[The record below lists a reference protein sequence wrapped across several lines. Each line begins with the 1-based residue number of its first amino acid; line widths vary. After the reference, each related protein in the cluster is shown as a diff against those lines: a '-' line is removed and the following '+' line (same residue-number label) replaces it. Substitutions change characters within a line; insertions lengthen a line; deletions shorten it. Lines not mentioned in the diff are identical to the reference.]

1 MEITRCI
8 DKNRI
13 QGAMIFSY
21 KKYMRTIMA
30 EGNGNPDPLSYLIG
44 KTLPNIINSLYPEGL
59 DNAEMRKQFVE
70 AALDTFNKIGLT
82 GINATGLYTTLFPNN
97 RSDVESSNTEL
108 KLEFD
113 GNRIF
118 DNGNPDDKLN
128 NRIMEIY
135 GDQPYAYSAMLDLF
149 DSIMVPALFV
159 NKGNTV
165 LISDIP
171 SNIYQLKLQLANEI
185 IKFIA
190 EGNEDYSYNTKVGDK
205 TIAEIYMP
213 FRNGLVRLK
222 SSKDDN
228 FKIALLTGNTLKTQI
243 IEDLFNA
250 AFDNPGN
257 RISELAQSTNERDKE
272 IFKMYNKLFILNN
285 MDGLINRVYENIF
298 DESKNTSS
306 MEITYHEYDMKKLNN
321 LSKSWHDEDKE
332 ISAIHQAGNITRSII
347 NTFTYYDFKTKQ
359 PYGAKLGWSR
369 FNGAIGLLKG
379 LVNTDLANFRR
390 KFDNDNY
397 YGESLGDLIADLN
410 GGGARA
416 YKKLFD
422 FLMDTEFVSDKGGI
436 TVLETISNIMF
447 PSEIAGERQYGNDG
461 MKESFRNSIY
471 SIYREI
477 FDDNVDTGEMML
489 YKAYSDHVKNYD
501 VPNYFEMIS
510 HYMGSVNRIDFTY
523 IAEDY
528 KESGMKVRLLN
539 SRALEQTKKRISARI
554 YDMIDSL
561 DIQVIEKMKAMMQNA
576 GIDINKYQPSIE
588 VSTRMVDDNYDKG
601 ELIIKYHNF
610 FFPPVEK
617 PDNPLDYLFNG
628 EYKAHRITSNLDD
641 FNLVQSTGNKSKL
654 SSFVQGKRQGR
665 RYEDIANNDP
675 GAALELL
682 TMDEADDTMKSTLDE
697 LLQIVSQTD
706 IVNNV
711 DLRKQFKSNA
721 RLGDNI
727 PAILTITGFS
737 YVNRTMVT
745 GKITSKEELQSF
757 MDRYFTSG
765 IAKKGGIPN
774 ALPTITG
781 ISINPISSGLNSWED
796 ALTNSIGIYENSTL
810 RDTVKYGG
818 KQFSVS
824 QFQRLLTDT
833 GRQYRRI
840 RKEKDAAASSSLV
853 HSGFREISNE
863 LGSLKSIIS
872 NDDNYWKYFD
882 NKEVFGPTVVERLA
896 DIGEGKPRI
905 EFNVNECLFS
915 DFAIGFLDGYYMDKS
930 SNPYTNFT
938 FTVDS
943 DKSTIHKPGVN
954 TEFIAILKKLSEYA
968 PTDEAGIAA
977 LADFDKRMGISPQEM
992 ESIPYSLRGNY
1003 RVAKLLSKS
1012 LYNTYNKLV
1021 ENVRTDIVR
1030 LNNLIGRIDDN
1041 FLNNKSFSHKDKAV
1055 LSLLKEAL
1063 DTNPKNTIIQIKDNY
1078 KGFNNLVSSLN
1089 TRLSAMGYGD
1099 ITPYEAMMIL
1109 VKAYNATR
1117 AIGEKELKL
1126 IDQTHLVSDKEG
1138 NISFK
1143 RMFIDQL
1150 YRYNPDA
1157 YKKDENG
1164 EFILSESTKQ
1174 PIKLTAS
1181 EVAKQHEFDPKAFDT
1196 HGIDANGNPIPGLT
1210 IDEYCTSFRD
1220 FFMQKNM
1227 ELMFYAMQNN
1237 TQIFMN
1243 DSWKK
1248 PLTQGLGKFI
1258 ADPKNKIWMKG
1269 NSMVLF
1275 KVVDQRGNT
1284 YDITNAADIRRLGLT
1299 RNGLNDYEVFK
1310 TFMDKMQMVHVNP
1323 VLLNFNYMDF
1333 FLGENYKINT
1343 VGGMFNHPI
1352 KSNGTLTGLEEEAL
1366 GIIAQNK
1373 RNVSYTASVDQV
1385 LTNTLTGIGST
1396 MNVCCVED
1404 ITDNVSSMSGN
1415 SNTIKPH
1422 DGICHISPV
1431 MAYWMLNSTGDSKVG
1446 MDMKPFLHSY
1456 DARTASGI
1464 IIKSSFNS
1472 LTNDGVR
1479 KGKNVE
1485 NMIYKTMAAEWKD
1498 EQGRPIV
1505 GNIFQDYNINRF
1517 SSDGKQMLN
1526 LFDYL
1531 SRKYNPMFE
1540 TSEGVFEIVGID
1552 AVMNPATGRYQYFRR
1567 IARVDGAGNYNPD
1580 EVIEEGVA
1588 FDVNSNYDL
1597 WVLFGK
1603 ENSREYDKKLN
1614 KIVPSENS
1622 IRMIV
1627 DLGNNVGLDRNGNKF
1642 TNSNTPYSQNECYQF
1657 MKHGNADLIVSNGA
1671 IKQGYANVNR
1681 VYDVIG
1687 NKDGL
1692 PSTFAIRTDYFGIQL
1707 DPTHTADN
1715 SRVSE
1720 LSQVLSSLSS
1730 MGFSSDDADA
1740 IYKALGVVAKS
1751 SLQSMVKG
1759 IGYTSTANM
1768 EFKDYRKLIANII
1781 VKAMSEAK
1789 ALSDIE
1795 RAKCADLI
1803 KRVEDGEYIEYEELA
1818 EKLTLNDANFVSKVL
1833 PNIASYVNKISI
1845 RKQFPGSLSLLKA
1858 GYRIVNLYDGLSW
1871 EDLGFTSEEKISKA
1885 MSIQERYDR
1894 NQFKDV
1900 SECRMGFRYKLVIP
1914 VGSID
1919 SETAKKLNR
1928 FEHFNDGVNETYYI
1942 ELKDYSAYSK
1952 LKYVMNALATR
1963 FKGESDVEY
1972 GLSEYIVRPA
1982 NSLESLIGESIDF
1995 DGKEYVIEGREL
2007 APMDIHF
2014 NIMEDG
2020 VVMHYNMYDTDAV
2033 RLLFKLK
2040 DKDYDFDSDDIK
2052 IINNIMIPTLRSSG
2066 KYYINQNTDWE
2077 LLFRMFYQ
2085 HEMNE
2090 LDKVY
2095 KGGEGYIY
2103 INGVRKKVS
2112 GSGMRIYN
2120 YEAVTPNINA
2130 SKFGLD
2136 QYTKLDDVTQ
2146 ELFALKMLDK
2156 WDLRVDPNLYSYALM
2171 FDNGQHVYLHDA
2183 NISGVMTE
2191 EDYQKEGFEL
2201 LTMGSKLAK
2210 DFEKASKNH
2219 YIYKRNGRDVFRISN
2234 QDKVYVDKR
2243 GNMIID
2249 IVIKNGPGNINKK
2262 HLEKSDGYSD
2272 ILSTARQMDFVVSP
2286 AVFDKDNGQE
2296 EVTNYLQMIV
2306 NANAFVRDDDNKL
2319 IGGNKSMQFLKHGDF
2334 KELNDAIVNAWDIA
2348 QIAESV
2354 TREKVNNALNQKK
2367 REAIQILTTVGA
2379 EGLRN
2384 AKDSV
2389 FLQKVYWQSLGKYNS
2404 FKQTLKTVSARI
2416 PSQTMQSFMGMNT
2429 VLFDNTGFNSCFVND
2444 MQLWLQGSDFDGDKV
2459 TFQEYAIDNNGH
2471 IIGWSPYFNDIQLED
2486 SLKLPFP
2493 TNVQASMAAPI
2504 NNTTQIMN
2512 TEQGLL
2518 FSTVFDFD
2526 REKNKYVMKTKDVK
2540 AIRALIDS
2548 FNSQI
2553 ENNGG
2558 ILYYKEP
2565 GSAVRG
2571 SNAYSEVLE
2580 FINSH
2585 NMYFD
2590 DTSEKKN
2597 EGLKNFITYKEY
2609 EIISNPVN
2617 MYEAQSSIDD
2627 FDMVKNEGKNDKAG
2641 NMRNKQNVANVFTKL
2656 MAFRDNA
2663 IGKQVV
2669 SATAASIKN
2678 FYGLTQYF
2686 NTIGYNLSDSKV
2698 AELSEETNI
2707 NEAIDILAKPILGK
2721 DHNGVVVGN
2730 KTYYTFVNFNPNK
2743 KYRTILNAHVNRI
2756 VNKIQ
2761 ETLNATPHTPE
2772 EMDMI
2777 FYQIMSGMNDAKL
2790 TAKNNG
2796 IQLSDAELKI
2806 IDIYSHINR
2815 SDSQMDAALILSALL
2830 TEATDNAKNLTLAK
2844 INAIPELISI
2854 YVFGISTGM
2863 DFAKIALYARSN
2875 TAHIFNE
2882 LKQGNVFY
2890 GSVNNNF
2897 SFAKLK
2903 STIVDPWHYIGDGK
2917 KIINDGDFHKMTDNA
2932 KKVFG
2937 YNDVSAQTKFRNELP
2952 ANRILLT
2959 NIKWN
2964 GKTGFSMSDLWWNYI
2979 RNGLYLSDKMKE
2991 AGITDEMIISNLR
3004 RMSVRMFGEYN
3015 NESKSYSVPQEKYV
3029 YYNDYKSIN
3038 AWIDRIEEIINTRND
3053 INSESEAY
3061 FDKDGKEKQM
3071 TYLDILIDMES
3082 GASEMMS
3089 SSKYMSKNKGVA
3101 GTLDKQES
3109 WLHAI
3114 SNIISPSVIYN
3125 DKTSDFVKSFFADY
3139 STGNPYDDEIKR
3151 GSTLIRKNGRK
3162 FNLHRF
3168 LTDQEYAQKA
3178 IQVYAETKMYA
3189 FNVLDVANSLPH
3201 INSYTWVQDLMVN
3214 MVENMSSTNKAAS
3227 MITKAVSD
3235 VSGKLSQK
3243 EVKQLTNNVMRY
3255 IDLMV
3260 FDLFLRTYYGENQ
3273 PFTFWVPENFEIFER
3288 GTIENTYFRRTTD
3301 RPMEISL
3308 GTTEG
3313 KMTFL
3318 KWMNEIVVP
3327 SYRQGRYDET
3337 QPKNR
3342 VLFMNDFIKGIVGTR
3357 VDKTLTGG
3365 IVPTSRVTDNRMSND
3380 DFDIRN
3386 VQKFQIWANTLHNSK
3401 YINKTDGTKAPKEFD
3416 MATLLFIADQLVFN
3430 GTNAEASLNYYF
3442 NSSNNPM
3449 KRQYYEFID
3458 RYFCDDNGNFMPEKV
3473 TALLPNNDDNLKTVA
3488 KNLAPTGST
3497 YSSDAKYIRAFNKKT
3512 GLVETYEKKPEKDVS
3527 VSTGRT
3533 EKGDFDEEN
3542 GFSDDIFNDIA
3553 QSAIEE
3559 DIDNWNSDYDY
3570 DERRSYGGKG
3580 FNDSR
3585 YDKAASHQAYDIFI
3599 NGTISRDNA
3608 NLSKK
3613 QIKKMNEEEKTMEAN
3628 PIDNI
3633 KNAGQDTPI
3642 VTQQMGYGE
3651 FVSAAFAGDA
3661 TSYATLKGLF
3671 DGNIQLGEDIYTA
3684 DTGNLNVRKIQ
3695 QDKMVYGRIIKSEKN
3710 NNTYGAV
3717 VMNNRNPMAV
3727 VSYLGNDGNPVTKI
3741 IKPTS
3746 GNKMKSVLTSLFSRN
3761 SNEMVNFVDQ
3771 QSKEC

>member
-1 MEITRCI
+1 M
-8 DKNRI
+8 
-13 QGAMIFSY
+13 S
-21 KKYMRTIMA
+21 

-44 KTLPNIINSLYPEGL
+44 KTLPNIINSQYPEGL
-59 DNAEMRKQFVE
+59 DNAEMRRQFIE
-70 AALDTFNKIGLT
+70 AALDVFNKIGLT

-113 GNRIF
+113 DDRIF
-118 DNGNPDDKLN
+118 DNGDPDDKLN
-128 NRIMEIY
+128 NKIMEIY

-149 DSIMVPALFV
+149 DSIMVPTLFV

-165 LISDIP
+165 LINDIP
-171 SNIYQLKLQLANEI
+171 ANIYQLKLQLANDI

-190 EGNEDYSYNTKVGDK
+190 EDNEGYSYSTKIGDK
-205 TIAEIYMP
+205 TIADIYMP

-228 FKIALLTGNTLKTQI
+228 FKMALLTGNTLKTQI

-257 RISELAQSTNERDKE
+257 RINELAQSTNDRDKE

-306 MEITYHEYDMKKLNN
+306 MEIAYHEYDMKKLNN

-359 PYGAKLGWSR
+359 PYSAKLGWSR

-379 LVNTDLANFRR
+379 LINTDLANFEVSS
-390 KFDNDNY
+390 
-397 YGESLGDLIADLN
+397 GEYPIGGVLGDFIADLN
-410 GGGARA
+410 GGGAKA

-422 FLMDTEFVSDKGGI
+422 FLMQGKYDAYGKSTGR
-436 TVLETISNIMF
+436 TVLETISDTMF
-447 PSEIAGERQYGNDG
+447 PSEIAGERQCGNDG

-471 SIYREI
+471 SIYREM
-477 FDDNVDTGEMML
+477 FDDNIDTGGMML

-576 GIDINKYQPSIE
+576 GIDISKYPPSIE
-588 VSTRMVDDNYDKG
+588 VSTRMIDSGKDKG
-601 ELIIKYHNF
+601 EMIIKYHNF

-617 PDNPLDYLFNG
+617 PANPLDYLFDG

-641 FNLVQSTGNKSKL
+641 FNIVQSTGNKNTL
-654 SSFVQGKRQGR
+654 ASFVKGKRQDA
-665 RYEDIANNDP
+665 RYEDIANNNP

-682 TMDEADDTMKSTLDE
+682 TMDSSDDTKKSTLDE
-697 LLQIVSQTD
+697 LLHIISQTD
-706 IVNNV
+706 LVNNV
-711 DLRKQFKSNA
+711 DLRKQFKSNVG
-721 RLGDNI
+721 LGDNI
-727 PAILTITGFS
+727 SAILTITGFS

-745 GKITSKEELQSF
+745 GKIASKEELQSF
-757 MDRYFTSG
+757 MNRYFTSG
-765 IAKKGGIPN
+765 IANEGGIAN

-781 ISINPISSGLNSWED
+781 ISINPISSGLNGWED

-840 RKEKDAAASSSLV
+840 RKEEDAAASGSLV
-853 HSGFREISNE
+853 HYGFREISNE
-863 LGSLKSIIS
+863 LGSLRSIIS
-872 NDDNYWKYFD
+872 TDNNYWKYFD

-915 DFAIGFLDGYYMDKS
+915 DFAIGFLDGYYMDKL

-954 TEFIAILKKLSEYA
+954 TEFIAMLKKLSEYA
-968 PTDEAGIAA
+968 PTDEAGISA
-977 LADFDKRMGISPQEM
+977 LVDFDKRMGISPQEM

-1003 RVAKLLSKS
+1003 RVVKLLSKS

-1021 ENVRTDIVR
+1021 ENVKTDIGR
-1030 LNNLIGRIDDN
+1030 LNNLIGRVDDN
-1041 FLNNKSFSHKDKAV
+1041 FLNNKAFSHKDKAV
-1055 LSLLKEAL
+1055 LFLLKEAL
-1063 DTNPKNTIIQIKDNY
+1063 DANPKSTIVQIKDNY
-1078 KGFNNLVSSLN
+1078 KGFNSLISSLN
-1089 TRLSAMGYGD
+1089 TRLSAMNYGD

-1109 VKAYNATR
+1109 VKAYNTTR
-1117 AIGEKELKL
+1117 AIGEKEMKL
-1126 IDQTHLVSDKEG
+1126 VDQTHLVSDKKG

-1157 YKKDENG
+1157 YKKNSSG
-1164 EFILSESTKQ
+1164 EFVINRSTKQ
-1174 PIKLTAS
+1174 PVRLTAS
-1181 EVAKQHEFDPKAFDT
+1181 EVAKQHGFDPKAFDT

-1248 PLTQGLGKFI
+1248 PLTQGLGKFMT
-1258 ADPKNKIWMKG
+1258 DPKNKIWVEG

-1275 KVVDQRGNT
+1275 KVVDQKGNV
-1284 YDITNAADIRRLGLT
+1284 YDITNVADIRRLGLT

-1310 TFMDKMQMVHVNP
+1310 AFMNNMQMVHVNP

-1385 LTNTLTGIGST
+1385 LTNTLTGMGST

-1404 ITDNVSSMSGN
+1404 ITDDVSSMSGN

-1479 KGKNVE
+1479 KGQNVE

-1498 EQGRPIV
+1498 EQGRPIT
-1505 GNIFQDYNINRF
+1505 GNIFQDYNINHF

-1552 AVMNPATGRYQYFRR
+1552 AVMNPDTGRYQYFRR
-1567 IARVDGAGNYNPD
+1567 IARVDGVGNYNPD
-1580 EVIEEGVA
+1580 EVVEEGVA

-1692 PSTFAIRTDYFGIQL
+1692 PSTFAINTDYFGIQL

-1803 KRVEDGEYIEYEELA
+1803 KRVEDGEYIEYEDLA

-1871 EDLGFTSEEKISKA
+1871 EDLGFTPEEKINKA
-1885 MSIQERYDR
+1885 MSIQKRYDR
-1894 NQFKDV
+1894 YLFKDV
-1900 SECRMGFRYKLVIP
+1900 SECRMGLRYKLTMP

-1919 SETAKKLNR
+1919 SETAKKLGR
-1928 FEHFNDGVNETYYI
+1928 FKHFNDGVDETYYI
-1942 ELKDYSAYSK
+1942 ELKDYSTYAK
-1952 LKYVMNALATR
+1952 LKHVMNALAAR
-1963 FKGESDVEY
+1963 YKDEPDVDY

-1982 NSLESLIGESIDF
+1982 DALETRIGGGIDF
-1995 DGKEYVIEGREL
+1995 DGVRYIIEGREL

-2014 NIMEDG
+2014 NIMDNG

-2040 DKDYDFDSDDIK
+2040 NKDEEFDKNDIE

-2066 KYYINQNTDWE
+2066 KYYINETTDRE
-2077 LLFRMFYQ
+2077 LLLRMFYQ

-2095 KGGEGYIY
+2095 KGGEGHIY
-2103 INGVRKKVS
+2103 INGTRKRVS
-2112 GSGMRIYN
+2112 SSGMKIYN

-2146 ELFALKMLDK
+2146 ESFALKMLDK
-2156 WDLRVDPNLYSYALM
+2156 WDLRVDANLYSYALM

-2183 NISGVMTE
+2183 NISGVMIE
-2191 EDYQKEGFEL
+2191 EDYQREGFEL
-2201 LTMGSKLAK
+2201 MTMGSKLAK

-2219 YIYKRNGRDVFRISN
+2219 YIYKRNGNDVFRISN

-2249 IVIKNGPGNINKK
+2249 IVIKNGPGNINRK

-2272 ILSTARQMDFVVSP
+2272 ILSTARQMEFVVSP
-2286 AVFDKDNGQE
+2286 AVFNKDNGHE
-2296 EVTNYLQMIV
+2296 EVANYLQMIV
-2306 NANAFVRDDDNKL
+2306 NANAFVYDNDNKR
-2319 IGGNKSMQFLKHGDF
+2319 IGGNRSMQFLKYDNF
-2334 KELNDAIVNAWDIA
+2334 DELENAIIDAWDIA
-2348 QIAESV
+2348 QVAEGV
-2354 TREKVNNALNQKK
+2354 TREKINNALNEKK
-2367 REAIQILTTVGA
+2367 RDAIRILTTVGA
-2379 EGLRN
+2379 EGLKN
-2384 AKDSV
+2384 AKNSV

-2404 FKQTLKTVSARI
+2404 FLQTLKTVSARI
-2416 PSQTMQSFMGMNT
+2416 PSQTMQSFMGMDT
-2429 VLFDNTGFNSCFVND
+2429 VLFDNTGFNSCFVSD

-2459 TFQEYAIDNNGH
+2459 TFQEYAVDNNGH
-2471 IIGWSPYFNDIQLED
+2471 IIGWSPYFNDIQLD
-2486 SLKLPFP
+2486 ASLKLPFP
-2493 TNVQASMAAPI
+2493 TNVQANMAEPV
-2504 NNTTQIMN
+2504 NNVTQVMN

-2518 FSTVFDFD
+2518 FSAVFELNE
-2526 REKNKYVMKTKDVK
+2526 EKTQYVMKNKDVN
-2540 AIRALIDS
+2540 AIRALIES
-2548 FNSQI
+2548 FNNQI

-2565 GSAVRG
+2565 GNAVRG
-2571 SNAYSEVLE
+2571 VNAYSKVLE
-2580 FINSH
+2580 FINAH

-2627 FDMVKNEGKNDKAG
+2627 FDMVKNEGANDKAG

-2698 AELSEETNI
+2698 AELSEEANI
-2707 NEAIDILAKPILGK
+2707 NEAIKTLAKPILGK

-2743 KYRTILNAHVNRI
+2743 KYRAILNAHINRI

-2761 ETLNATPHTPE
+2761 ESLNAVPHTPE
-2772 EMDMI
+2772 ERERI
-2777 FYQIMSGMNDAKL
+2777 FYQIISGMNEARL

-2796 IQLSDAELKI
+2796 IQLSDAEFKV
-2806 IDIYSHINR
+2806 IDIYSYINR
-2815 SDSQMDAALILSALL
+2815 SDAQMDAALILSALL

-2863 DFAKIALYARSN
+2863 DFAKIASYARSN

-2882 LKQGNVFY
+2882 LKQGNIFY

-2903 STIVDPWHYIGDGK
+2903 STIVDPWHYVGNGR
-2917 KIINDGDFHKMTDNA
+2917 KIINDGDFHKMTDYA
-2932 KKVFG
+2932 KDIFG
-2937 YNDVSAQTKFRNELP
+2937 YNDTAAAKGYRNLIPGNREFMKIPGHNP
-2952 ANRILLT
+2952 A
-2959 NIKWN
+2959 
-2964 GKTGFSMSDLWWNYI
+2964 SMRDVWTYYI
-2979 RNGLYLSDKMKE
+2979 SNGLRIPE
-2991 AGITDEMIISNLR
+2991 FWQNAGITDEMIIDKLR
-3004 RMSVRMFGEYN
+3004 YFSYDLFGLLPADEN
-3015 NESKSYSVPQEKYV
+3015 GHRKPVDKKSD
-3029 YYNDYKSIN
+3029 YYKDYQSMN
-3038 AWIDRIEEIINTRND
+3038 AWIDRVEEIINIRKD
-3053 INSESEAY
+3053 INSEYETY
-3061 FDKDGKEKQM
+3061 FDKDNNEKRM

-3114 SNIISPSVIYN
+3114 SNIISSSVIYN

-3139 STGNPYDDEIKR
+3139 STDNPYDDEIKY
-3151 GSTLIRKNGRK
+3151 GSTIIRKNGRK

-3168 LTDQEYAQKA
+3168 LTDPEYAEKA

-3260 FDLFLRTYYGENQ
+3260 FDLFLRTYYGKNQ
-3273 PFTFWVPENFEIFER
+3273 PFTFWVPENFEIFKA
-3288 GTIENTYFRRTTD
+3288 GTINGTFLRETTKK
-3301 RPMEISL
+3301 PLEVSL

-3401 YINKTDGTKAPKEFD
+3401 YINKTDGSKPPREFD

-3458 RYFCDDNGNFMPEKV
+3458 RYFCDDNGNFIPEKV
-3473 TALLPNNDDNLKTVA
+3473 TALLPNNDVELSSVA
-3488 KNLAPTGST
+3488 KSLAPTGST
-3497 YSSDAKYIRAFNKKT
+3497 YSSDAKYIRSFNKKT

-3527 VSTGRT
+3527 VSTNKT
-3533 EKGDFDEEN
+3533 EKGSFDEEN
-3542 GFSDDIFNDIA
+3542 GFADDMFNDIV
-3553 QSAIEE
+3553 QNAIEE
-3559 DIDNWNSDYDY
+3559 DVADWESEYDY

-3599 NGTISRDNA
+3599 DGTIKTDNA

-3613 QIKKMNEEEKTMEAN
+3613 QIEKMNKEEKTMEVN
-3628 PIDNI
+3628 PINNI
-3633 KNAGQDTPI
+3633 RNAQQAAP
-3642 VTQQMGYGE
+3642 VATQNMSYGE
-3651 FVSAAFAGDA
+3651 FVSAAFTEGA

-3671 DGNIQLGEDIYTA
+3671 DGNIQLGEDIYSIE
-3684 DTGNLNVRKIQ
+3684 TGDSNVRKIQ
-3695 QDKMVYGRIIKSEKN
+3695 QDKMTYGRVIKGKENSN
-3710 NNTYGAV
+3710 AYGAI
-3717 VMNNRNPMAV
+3717 VMSNRNPTAV
-3727 VSYLGNDGNPVTKI
+3727 VSYLGKDGNPVTKI

-3746 GNKMKSVLTSLFSRN
+3746 GNKMRSVLTSLFSRKP
-3761 SNEMVNFVDQ
+3761 SEMSNFVDQ

>member
-1 MEITRCI
+1 M
-8 DKNRI
+8 
-13 QGAMIFSY
+13 S
-21 KKYMRTIMA
+21 

-44 KTLPNIINSLYPEGL
+44 KTLPNIINSQYPEGL
-59 DNAEMRKQFVE
+59 DNAEMRRQFIE
-70 AALDTFNKIGLT
+70 AALDIFNKIGLT

-113 GNRIF
+113 DDRIF
-118 DNGNPDDKLN
+118 DNGDPDDKLN
-128 NRIMEIY
+128 NKIMEIY

-149 DSIMVPALFV
+149 DSIMVPTLFV

-171 SNIYQLKLQLANEI
+171 ANIYQLKLQLANDI

-190 EGNEDYSYNTKVGDK
+190 EDKEGYSYSTKIGDK
-205 TIAEIYMP
+205 TIADIYMP

-228 FKIALLTGNTLKTQI
+228 FKMALLTKNTLKTQI

-257 RISELAQSTNERDKE
+257 RISELAQSTNDRDKE

-306 MEITYHEYDMKKLNN
+306 MEIAYHEYDMKKLNN

-359 PYGAKLGWSR
+359 PYSAKLGWSR

-379 LVNTDLANFRR
+379 LVNTDLANFAVSS
-390 KFDNDNY
+390 
-397 YGESLGDLIADLN
+397 GEYPIGGVLGDFIANLN
-410 GGGARA
+410 GGGAKA

-422 FLMDTEFVSDKGGI
+422 FLMQGKYDAYGKSTGR
-436 TVLETISNIMF
+436 TVLEIISDTMF

-461 MKESFRNSIY
+461 MKESFKNSIY
-471 SIYREI
+471 SIYREM
-477 FDDNVDTGEMML
+477 FDDNADTGGMML
-489 YKAYSDHVKNYD
+489 YKAYSDHIKNYD

-523 IAEDY
+523 ISEDY

-576 GIDINKYQPSIE
+576 GIDINKYPPSIE
-588 VSTRMVDDNYDKG
+588 VSTRMVDSNKDKG
-601 ELIIKYHNF
+601 EMTIRYRNF
-610 FFPPVEK
+610 FFPPVGK
-617 PDNPLDYLFNG
+617 PDNPLDYLFDG
-628 EYKAHRITSNLDD
+628 EYKVHRITSNLDD
-641 FNLVQSTGNKSKL
+641 FNIVQSTGNKSTL
-654 SSFVQGKRQGR
+654 ASFVKGKRQDA
-665 RYEDIANNDP
+665 RYEDIANNNP

-682 TMDEADDTMKSTLDE
+682 TMDSSDDTKKSTLDE
-697 LLQIVSQTD
+697 LLHIISQTD
-706 IVNNV
+706 LVNNV
-711 DLRKQFKSNA
+711 DLRKQFKSNVG
-721 RLGDNI
+721 LGDNI
-727 PAILTITGFS
+727 AAILTITGFS

-745 GKITSKEELQSF
+745 GKIASKEELQSF
-757 MDRYFTSG
+757 MNRYFTSG
-765 IAKKGGIPN
+765 IANEGGIAN

-781 ISINPISSGLNSWED
+781 ISINPISSGLNGWED

-840 RKEKDAAASSSLV
+840 RKEEDAAASGSLV
-853 HSGFREISNE
+853 HYGFREISNE
-863 LGSLKSIIS
+863 LGSLRSVIS
-872 NDDNYWKYFD
+872 RGDNYWEYFD

-954 TEFIAILKKLSEYA
+954 TEFIAMLKKLSEYA
-968 PTDEAGIAA
+968 PTDDAGIAA

-1003 RVAKLLSKS
+1003 RVVKLLSKG

-1021 ENVRTDIVR
+1021 ENVKTDIGR
-1030 LNNLIGRIDDN
+1030 LNNLIGRVDDD
-1041 FLNNKSFSHKDKAV
+1041 FLNNKAFSHKDKAV
-1055 LSLLKEAL
+1055 LSLLKETL
-1063 DTNPKNTIIQIKDNY
+1063 DANPKSTIVQIRDNY
-1078 KGFNNLVSSLN
+1078 KGFNSLISNLS

-1109 VKAYNATR
+1109 VKAYNTTR
-1117 AIGEKELKL
+1117 AIGEKEMKL
-1126 IDQTHLVSDKEG
+1126 VDQTHLVSDKRG

-1157 YKKDENG
+1157 YKKNKNG
-1164 EFILSESTKQ
+1164 EFTLSRSTKQ
-1174 PIKLTAS
+1174 PVRLTAS
-1181 EVAKQHEFDPKAFDT
+1181 EVAMRHGFDPKAFDT
-1196 HGIDANGNPIPGLT
+1196 HGVDANGNPIPGLT

-1220 FFMQKNM
+1220 FFMQKNE

-1248 PLTQGLGKFI
+1248 PLTQGLGKFM
-1258 ADPKNKIWMKG
+1258 ADSKNKIWVKG

-1275 KVVDQRGNT
+1275 KVVDQKGNV
-1284 YDITNAADIRRLGLT
+1284 YDIANAADIRRFGLT

-1310 TFMDKMQMVHVNP
+1310 TFMDNMQMVHVNP

-1385 LTNTLTGIGST
+1385 LTNTLTGMGST

-1404 ITDNVSSMSGN
+1404 ITDDVSSMSGN

-1479 KGKNVE
+1479 KGQNVE
-1485 NMIYKTMAAEWKD
+1485 NMIYKTMAAEWRD
-1498 EQGRPIV
+1498 EQGRPIT

-1540 TSEGVFEIVGID
+1540 TSEGIFEIVGID
-1552 AVMNPATGRYQYFRR
+1552 AVMNPDTGRYQYFRK

-1707 DPTHTADN
+1707 DPTHTANN

-1803 KRVEDGEYIEYEELA
+1803 KRVEDGEYIEYEDLA

-1871 EDLGFTSEEKISKA
+1871 EDLGFTPEEKIRKA
-1885 MSIQERYDR
+1885 MSIQEEYDIYR
-1894 NQFKDV
+1894 FKDV
-1900 SECRMGFRYKLVIP
+1900 SECRMGFRYKLTMP

-1919 SETAKKLNR
+1919 SETAKKLGR
-1928 FEHFNDGVNETYYI
+1928 FEHFNDGVDETYYI
-1942 ELKDYSAYSK
+1942 ELKDYSTYAK
-1952 LKYVMNALATR
+1952 LKHVMNALATR
-1963 FKGESDVEY
+1963 YKDEPDVDY

-1982 NSLESLIGESIDF
+1982 DALETRIGGGIDF
-1995 DGKEYVIEGREL
+1995 DGVRYIIEGREL

-2020 VVMHYNMYDTDAV
+2020 AVMHYNMYDTDAV

-2040 DKDYDFDSDDIK
+2040 NKDEEFDKDDIE

-2066 KYYINQNTDWE
+2066 KYYINEYTDRE
-2077 LLFRMFYQ
+2077 LLLRMFYQ
-2085 HEMNE
+2085 YEMNE

-2103 INGVRKKVS
+2103 INGVRKRVS
-2112 GSGMRIYN
+2112 SSGMRIYN

-2146 ELFALKMLDK
+2146 ESFALKMLDK
-2156 WDLRVDPNLYSYALM
+2156 WDLRVDANLYSYALM

-2191 EDYQKEGFEL
+2191 EDYQREGFEL
-2201 LTMGSKLAK
+2201 MTMGSKLAK

-2219 YIYKRNGRDVFRISN
+2219 YIYKRNGNDVFRISN

-2249 IVIKNGPGNINKK
+2249 IVIKNGPGNINRK

-2272 ILSTARQMDFVVSP
+2272 ILSTARQMEFVVSP

-2296 EVTNYLQMIV
+2296 EVTNYLQMVI
-2306 NANAFVRDDDNKL
+2306 NANAFVYDNDNKR
-2319 IGGNKSMQFLKHGDF
+2319 IGGNKSMQFLKHDNF
-2334 KELNDAIVNAWDIA
+2334 DELENAIIDAWDIA
-2348 QIAESV
+2348 QVAEGV
-2354 TREKVNNALNQKK
+2354 TREKINNALNEKK
-2367 REAIQILTTVGA
+2367 RDAIRILTTVGA
-2379 EGLRN
+2379 EGLKN
-2384 AKDSV
+2384 AKNSV
-2389 FLQKVYWQSLGKYNS
+2389 FLQKVYWRSFGKYNS
-2404 FKQTLKTVSARI
+2404 FLQTLKTVSARI

-2459 TFQEYAIDNNGH
+2459 TFQEYAVDYNGH
-2471 IIGWSPYFNDIQLED
+2471 IIGWSPYFNDIQLD
-2486 SLKLPFP
+2486 ASLKLPFP
-2493 TNVQASMAAPI
+2493 TNVQANMAEPV
-2504 NNTTQIMN
+2504 NNVTQVMN

-2518 FSTVFDFD
+2518 FSAVFELNE
-2526 REKNKYVMKTKDVK
+2526 EKTQYVMKNKDVN
-2540 AIRALIDS
+2540 AIRALIES

-2565 GSAVRG
+2565 KGTVRG
-2571 SNAYSEVLE
+2571 INAYGKVLE
-2580 FINSH
+2580 FINAH

-2627 FDMVKNEGKNDKAG
+2627 FDMVKNEGANDKAG

-2686 NTIGYNLSDSKV
+2686 NTIGHNLSDNKV
-2698 AELSEETNI
+2698 AELSEEVNI
-2707 NEAIDILAKPILGK
+2707 NEAIKTLAKPILGK
-2721 DHNGVVVGN
+2721 DHNGVVIGN

-2743 KYRTILNAHVNRI
+2743 KYRAILNAHIGRI

-2761 ETLNATPHTPE
+2761 ESLNAVPHTPE
-2772 EMDMI
+2772 EREKI
-2777 FYQIMSGMNDAKL
+2777 FYQIMSGMNEARL
-2790 TAKNNG
+2790 TAKNNN
-2796 IQLSDAELKI
+2796 IQLSDAEWKVV
-2806 IDIYSHINR
+2806 DIYSYINR
-2815 SDSQMDAALILSALL
+2815 SDAQVDAALILSALL

-2863 DFAKIALYARSN
+2863 DFAKIASYARSN

-2903 STIVDPWHYIGDGK
+2903 STIVDPWHYVGEGR
-2917 KIINDGDFHKMTDNA
+2917 KIINDGDFHKMTDYA
-2932 KKVFG
+2932 KDIFG
-2937 YNDVSAQTKFRNELP
+2937 YNDAAAAKRYRSLIPGNREFMKILIEGRSVSV
-2952 ANRILLT
+2952 
-2959 NIKWN
+2959 
-2964 GKTGFSMSDLWWNYI
+2964 SMRDVWTYYI
-2979 RNGLYLSDKMKE
+2979 SNGLRMPE
-2991 AGITDEMIISNLR
+2991 FWQNAGVTDEMIINKLR
-3004 RMSVRMFGEYN
+3004 HFSYDLFGLLPADEN
-3015 NESKSYSVPQEKYV
+3015 GHRKPVDEKSDFYK
-3029 YYNDYKSIN
+3029 DYKSMN
-3038 AWIDRIEEIINTRND
+3038 AWIDRVEEIINIRKD
-3053 INSESEAY
+3053 INSEYETY
-3061 FDKDGKEKQM
+3061 FDKDNNEKRM
-3071 TYLDILIDMES
+3071 TYLDVLIDMES

-3139 STGNPYDDEIKR
+3139 STGNPYDDEIKY
-3151 GSTLIRKNGRK
+3151 GSTIIRKNGRK

-3168 LTDQEYAQKA
+3168 LTDPEYAEKA

-3273 PFTFWVPENFEIFER
+3273 SFTFWVPENFEIFKA
-3288 GTIENTYFRRTTD
+3288 GTINGTFLRETTKK
-3301 RPMEISL
+3301 PLEISL

-3401 YINKTDGTKAPKEFD
+3401 YINKTDGSKPSREFD

-3442 NSSNNPM
+3442 NSNNNPM

-3458 RYFCDDNGNFMPEKV
+3458 KYFCDDNGNFMPEKV
-3473 TALLPNNDDNLKTVA
+3473 TALLPNNDVELGSVA
-3488 KNLAPTGST
+3488 KSLAPTGST

-3512 GLVETYEKKPEKDVS
+3512 GLVETYEKKPEKDIS
-3527 VSTGRT
+3527 VSTGKT
-3533 EKGDFDEEN
+3533 EKGSFDEEN
-3542 GFSDDIFNDIA
+3542 GFADDMFNDIV
-3553 QSAIEE
+3553 QNAIEE
-3559 DIDNWNSDYDY
+3559 DVVDWESDYDY

-3599 NGTISRDNA
+3599 DGTIKTDNA

-3613 QIKKMNEEEKTMEAN
+3613 QIEKMNKEEKTMEVN
-3628 PIDNI
+3628 PINNI
-3633 KNAGQDTPI
+3633 KNAQQATP
-3642 VTQQMGYGE
+3642 VAAQNMSYGE
-3651 FVSAAFAGDA
+3651 FVSAVFTEGA

-3671 DGNIQLGEDIYTA
+3671 DGNIQLGEEIYSTE
-3684 DTGNLNVRKIQ
+3684 TGDSNVRKIQ
-3695 QDKMVYGRIIKSEKN
+3695 QDKMTYGRIIKGMQNSN
-3710 NNTYGAV
+3710 AYGAI
-3717 VMNNRNPMAV
+3717 VMSNRNPTAV
-3727 VSYLGNDGNPVTKI
+3727 VSYLGKDGNPVTKI
-3741 IKPTS
+3741 IKPTG
-3746 GNKMKSVLTSLFSRN
+3746 GNKMRSVLTSLFSRKP
-3761 SNEMVNFVDQ
+3761 SEMSNFVDQ

>member
-1 MEITRCI
+1 MKVIKCINGIEISNLVAIAYATNVKR
-8 DKNRI
+8 
-13 QGAMIFSY
+13 AMIKREKNPDLLSNILDEY
-21 KKYMRTIMA
+21 IPNYLSKKY
-30 EGNGNPDPLSYLIG
+30 PD
-44 KTLPNIINSLYPEGL
+44 GL
-59 DNAEMRKQFVE
+59 DNEEMRIQFIESVVDGFNR
-70 AALDTFNKIGLT
+70 AGRKNIDKTALYSRVFNEYL
-82 GINATGLYTTLFPNN
+82 INQ
-97 RSDVESSNTEL
+97 DI
-108 KLEFD
+108 KDFD
-113 GNRIF
+113 IKEIFGDDRIF
-118 DNGNPDDKLN
+118 DNGDPDDKLN
-128 NRIMEIY
+128 NKIMEIY

-149 DSIMVPALFV
+149 DSIMVPTLFV
-159 NKGNTV
+159 NKGKTIS
-165 LISDIP
+165 ISDI
-171 SNIYQLKLQLANEI
+171 SHNIYRLKLQLVNEI
-185 IKFIA
+185 ARFILTNKN
-190 EGNEDYSYNTKVGDK
+190 GYSYNSKIGDQ
-205 TIAEIYMP
+205 TFGDIYNE
-213 FRNGLVRLK
+213 FK
-222 SSKDDN
+222 SAIDDFN
-228 FKIALLTGNTLKTQI
+228 KISDYDTRSRYAASNTLKTQI

-257 RISELAQSTNERDKE
+257 RISELAQSTNDRDKE

-306 MEITYHEYDMKKLNN
+306 MEIVYHEYDMKKLNN

-359 PYGAKLGWSR
+359 PYSAKLGWSR

-379 LVNTDLANFRR
+379 LVNTDLANFEVSS
-390 KFDNDNY
+390 
-397 YGESLGDLIADLN
+397 GEYPIGGVLGDFIANLN
-410 GGGARA
+410 GGGAKA

-422 FLMDTEFVSDKGGI
+422 FLMQGKYDAYGKSTGR
-436 TVLETISNIMF
+436 TVLEIISDTMF

-477 FDDNVDTGEMML
+477 FDGNTDTGGMML

-510 HYMGSVNRIDFTY
+510 HYIGSVNRIDFTY

-576 GIDINKYQPSIE
+576 GIDINEYPPSIE
-588 VSTRMVDDNYDKG
+588 VSTRMIDSGKDKG
-601 ELIIKYHNF
+601 EMVIKYHNF

-617 PDNPLDYLFNG
+617 PANPLDYLFDG

-641 FNLVQSTGNKSKL
+641 FNIVQSTGSKSTL
-654 SSFVQGKRQGR
+654 ASFVKGKRQDA
-665 RYEDIANNDP
+665 RYEDIANSNP

-682 TMDEADDTMKSTLDE
+682 TMNDADDTKKSTLDE
-697 LLQIVSQTD
+697 LLHIISQTD
-706 IVNNV
+706 LVNNV
-711 DLRKQFKSNA
+711 DLRKQFKSNVG
-721 RLGDNI
+721 LGDNI
-727 PAILTITGFS
+727 AAILTITGFS

-745 GKITSKEELQSF
+745 GKIASKEELQSF
-757 MDRYFTSG
+757 MNRYFTSG
-765 IAKKGGIPN
+765 IANEGGIAN

-781 ISINPISSGLNSWED
+781 ISINPISSGLNGWED

-840 RKEKDAAASSSLV
+840 RKEEDAAASGSLV
-853 HSGFREISNE
+853 HYGFRDISNE
-863 LGSLKSIIS
+863 LGSLRSIIS
-872 NDDNYWKYFD
+872 KDDDYWKYFD

-954 TEFIAILKKLSEYA
+954 TEFIAMLKKLSEYA
-968 PTDEAGIAA
+968 PTDEAGIAS

-1021 ENVRTDIVR
+1021 ENVRNDIGK
-1030 LNNLIGRIDDN
+1030 LNNIVNMVNDS
-1041 FLNNKSFSHKDKAV
+1041 FLNNKSFSHKDKTV
-1055 LSLLKEAL
+1055 LILLKQAAGGNVDFL
-1063 DTNPKNTIIQIKDNY
+1063 QIKDNY
-1078 KGFNNLVSSLN
+1078 KKFNRVVNELKPH
-1089 TRLSAMGYGD
+1089 LSAMGYND
-1099 ITPYEAMMIL
+1099 ITPYEVMMIL

-1117 AIGEKELKL
+1117 AIGEKEIKL
-1126 IDQTHLVSDKEG
+1126 IDQTHLVSDKKG

-1150 YRYNPDA
+1150 YRYNPNSYIKNED
-1157 YKKDENG
+1157 G
-1164 EFILSESTKQ
+1164 EFILIEDTKQ
-1174 PIKLTAS
+1174 PIRLTAS
-1181 EVAKQHEFDPKAFDT
+1181 EVAMQHGFDPEAFDT
-1196 HGIDANGNPIPGLT
+1196 HGVDEKGDPIPGLT

-1220 FFMQKNM
+1220 FFTQKNE

-1248 PLTQGLGKFI
+1248 PLTQGLGKFM
-1258 ADPKNKIWMKG
+1258 ADPKNRIWVKG

-1275 KVVDQRGNT
+1275 KIVDSRGNT
-1284 YDITNAADIRRLGLT
+1284 YDITNSADIRRLGLT

-1310 TFMDKMQMVHVNP
+1310 KFMSNMQMVHVNP

-1385 LTNTLTGIGST
+1385 LTNTLTGMGSA

-1404 ITDNVSSMSGN
+1404 ITDDVSSMSGN

-1431 MAYWMLNSTGDSKVG
+1431 MAYWILNSTGDSKVG

-1479 KGKNVE
+1479 KGQNVE
-1485 NMIYKTMAAEWKD
+1485 NMIYKTMAAEWRD
-1498 EQGRPIV
+1498 EQGRPIT

-1540 TSEGVFEIVGID
+1540 TSEGIFEIVGID
-1552 AVMNPATGRYQYFRR
+1552 AVMNPATGRYQYFRK

-1580 EVIEEGVA
+1580 EVVEEGVA

-1642 TNSNTPYSQNECYQF
+1642 TNSNIPYSQNECYQF

-1692 PSTFAIRTDYFGIQL
+1692 PSTFAINTDYFGIQL

-1751 SLQSMVKG
+1751 SLQRMVKG

-1803 KRVEDGEYIEYEELA
+1803 KRVEDGEYIEYEDLA

-1871 EDLGFTSEEKISKA
+1871 EDLGFTPEEKIRKA

-1894 NQFKDV
+1894 DRFKDV
-1900 SECRMGFRYKLVIP
+1900 SECRMGFRYKLTMP

-1919 SETAKKLNR
+1919 SETAKKLSR

-1942 ELKDYSAYSK
+1942 ELKDYSTYSK
-1952 LKYVMNALATR
+1952 LKHVMNVLATR
-1963 FKGESDVEY
+1963 YKEEPDADY

-1982 NSLESLIGESIDF
+1982 DALETRIGGGIDF
-1995 DGKEYVIEGREL
+1995 DGVRYIIEGREL

-2040 DKDYDFDSDDIK
+2040 EKSDEFDSNDIG

-2066 KYYINQNTDWE
+2066 KYYINETTDRE
-2077 LLFRMFYQ
+2077 LLLRMFYQ

-2103 INGVRKKVS
+2103 INGIRKRIS
-2112 GSGMRIYN
+2112 SSGMKIYN

-2136 QYTKLDDVTQ
+2136 QYTKLNDVTQ
-2146 ELFALKMLDK
+2146 ESFALKMLDK
-2156 WDLRVDPNLYSYALM
+2156 WDLRVDANLYSYALM
-2171 FDNGQHVYLHDA
+2171 FDNGQHIYLHDA

-2201 LTMGSKLAK
+2201 MTMGSKLAK
-2210 DFEKASKNH
+2210 DFEKSSKNH
-2219 YIYKRNGRDVFRISN
+2219 YIYKRNGQDIFRISN

-2249 IVIKNGPGNINKK
+2249 IVVKNGPGNINRK

-2272 ILSTARQMDFVVSP
+2272 ILSTARQMEFVVSP

-2306 NANAFVRDDDNKL
+2306 NANAFVYDNDNKL
-2319 IGGNKSMQFLKHGDF
+2319 IGGNKSMQFLKHDNF
-2334 KELNDAIVNAWDIA
+2334 DELGNAIINAWDIA
-2348 QIAESV
+2348 QIAEGV
-2354 TREKVNNALNQKK
+2354 TREDIHMFLISKK
-2367 REAIQILTTVGA
+2367 NSTKKYIRKHGV
-2379 EGLRN
+2379 
-2384 AKDSV
+2384 KDFRTANSA
-2389 FLQKVYWQSLGKYNS
+2389 FLCKIYHQSLDKYNS
-2404 FKQTLKTVSARI
+2404 FLQTLYTISARV
-2416 PSQTMQSFMGMNT
+2416 PAPTMRSVMGMKT
-2429 VLFDNTGFNSCFVND
+2429 IQFDNTGSNSCYVNN
-2444 MQLWLQGSDFDGDKV
+2444 MQLWLQGSNCNGDLV
-2459 TFQEYAIDNNGH
+2459 TFQEFAIDDAGH
-2471 IIGWSPYFNDIQLED
+2471 FIGWSPYFNNEQLD
-2486 SLKLPFP
+2486 ASMRLPFP
-2493 TNVQASMAAPI
+2493 TN
-2504 NNTTQIMN
+2504 TTAGMSGQVNGQLQYMSKEQSIMF
-2512 TEQGLL
+2512 EAVFGLNEDG
-2518 FSTVFDFD
+2518 T
-2526 REKNKYVMKTKDVK
+2526 KYEMKTNNVN
-2540 AIRALIDS
+2540 ALRGLIES
-2548 FNSQI
+2548 FNYQI
-2553 ENNGG
+2553 ESNGG
-2558 ILYYKEP
+2558 ILYYRNKKVESLGP
-2565 GSAVRG
+2565 SA
-2571 SNAYSEVLE
+2571 YEEVLA
-2580 FINSH
+2580 FINLH
-2585 NMYFD
+2585 NEYFR
-2590 DTSEKKN
+2590 TSSERKN
-2597 EGLKNFITYKEY
+2597 EGIKNFITYKEFQ
-2609 EIISNPVN
+2609 IISNPVN
-2617 MYEAQSSIDD
+2617 LYEAQSSIDD
-2627 FDMVKNEGKNDKAG
+2627 FYMVKNEGNNDKAS
-2641 NMRNKQNVANVFTKL
+2641 NMRNRQNVANVFTKL
-2656 MAFRDNA
+2656 MAFQDNA

-2686 NTIGYNLSDSKV
+2686 NTIGNNLTDSKV
-2698 AELSEETNI
+2698 AELSEEANI
-2707 NEAIDILAKPILGK
+2707 NEAIGTLARPILGK

-2743 KYRTILNAHVNRI
+2743 KYRTILNAHLNRI
-2756 VNKIQ
+2756 VSKIQ
-2761 ETLNATPHTPE
+2761 ESLNAIPHTPE
-2772 EMDMI
+2772 ERDNI
-2777 FYQIMSGMNDAKL
+2777 FSKIMSGMNEARL
-2790 TAKNNG
+2790 VAKNNG
-2796 IQLSDAELKI
+2796 IQLSDAEFKV
-2806 IDIYSHINR
+2806 IDIYSYINR
-2815 SDSQMDAALILSALL
+2815 SDAQMDAALILSALL

-2863 DFAKIALYARSN
+2863 DFAKIASYARSN

-2903 STIVDPWHYIGDGK
+2903 STIVDPWHYIGNGR
-2917 KIINDGDFHKMTDNA
+2917 KIINDGDFHKMTDYA
-2932 KKVFG
+2932 KNIFG
-2937 YNDVSAQTKFRNELP
+2937 YNDVSSAKGYRGLIP
-2952 ANRILLT
+2952 GNREFMKIPGH
-2959 NIKWN
+2959 NSA
-2964 GKTGFSMSDLWWNYI
+2964 SMRDVWTYYI
-2979 RNGLYLSDKMKE
+2979 SNGLRMPE
-2991 AGITDEMIISNLR
+2991 FWQNAGITDEMIIEKLR
-3004 RMSVRMFGEYN
+3004 YFAYDLFGLYPADKN
-3015 NESKSYSVPQEKYV
+3015 GNRKPVDEKFDFYK
-3029 YYNDYKSIN
+3029 DYQSMN
-3038 AWIDRIEEIINTRND
+3038 AWIDRVEEIINIRKD
-3053 INSESEAY
+3053 INSELETY

-3114 SNIISPSVIYN
+3114 SNIIPPSVIYN
-3125 DKTSDFVKSFFADY
+3125 DKTSEFVKKFFADY
-3139 STGNPYDDEIKR
+3139 STGNPYDDEIKY

-3168 LTDQEYAQKA
+3168 LTDPEYAQKA
-3178 IQVYAETKMYA
+3178 IQVYTETKMYA

-3201 INSYTWVQDLMVN
+3201 INAYTWVQDLMVN

-3227 MITKAVSD
+3227 MITKAVAD

-3255 IDLMV
+3255 IDLLV
-3260 FDLFLRTYYGENQ
+3260 FDLFLRTYYGKNK
-3273 PFTFWVPENFEIFER
+3273 PFTFWVPENFEIFKR
-3288 GTIENTYFRRTTD
+3288 GTIEGTYIREITQK
-3301 RPMEISL
+3301 PIEISL

-3337 QPKNR
+3337 HPKNR

-3401 YINKTDGTKAPKEFD
+3401 YINKTNNPDAPREFD

-3473 TALLPNNDDNLKTVA
+3473 TALLPNNDSELGSVA
-3488 KNLAPTGST
+3488 LNLAPTGST

-3512 GLVETYEKKPEKDVS
+3512 GLVETYEKRKEKDIS
-3527 VSTGRT
+3527 VSTKRT
-3533 EKGDFDEEN
+3533 YRDEFDEDCYPDMDEMDFYDLLEN
-3542 GFSDDIFNDIA
+3542 
-3553 QSAIEE
+3553 E
-3559 DIDNWNSDYDY
+3559 DEHEWLREQYEG
-3570 DERRSYGGKG
+3570 ERECYRENKG
-3580 FNDSR
+3580 FNDR
-3585 YDKAASHQAYDIFI
+3585 KYEKKASHGAYEIFFT
-3599 NGTISRDNA
+3599 G
-3608 NLSKK
+3608 
-3613 QIKKMNEEEKTMEAN
+3613 
-3628 PIDNI
+3628 
-3633 KNAGQDTPI
+3633 
-3642 VTQQMGYGE
+3642 
-3651 FVSAAFAGDA
+3651 VSAF
-3661 TSYATLKGLF
+3661 L
-3671 DGNIQLGEDIYTA
+3671 
-3684 DTGNLNVRKIQ
+3684 
-3695 QDKMVYGRIIKSEKN
+3695 MV
-3710 NNTYGAV
+3710 
-3717 VMNNRNPMAV
+3717 
-3727 VSYLGNDGNPVTKI
+3727 
-3741 IKPTS
+3741 
-3746 GNKMKSVLTSLFSRN
+3746 
-3761 SNEMVNFVDQ
+3761 
-3771 QSKEC
+3771 

>member
-21 KKYMRTIMA
+21 KKYMRAIMA
-30 EGNGNPDPLSYLIG
+30 EGNGNPDPLSYMVG

-113 GNRIF
+113 DNRIF
-118 DNGNPDDKLN
+118 DNGDPDDKLN
-128 NRIMEIY
+128 NKIMEIY

-149 DSIMVPALFV
+149 DSIMVPTLFV

-171 SNIYQLKLQLANEI
+171 ANIYQLKLQLANEI

-190 EGNEDYSYNTKVGDK
+190 EGGEDYSYNTKVGDK

-228 FKIALLTGNTLKTQI
+228 FKMALLTGNTLKTQI

-306 MEITYHEYDMKKLNN
+306 MEIAYHEYDMKKLNN

-347 NTFTYYDFKTKQ
+347 NTFTYYDFKTKKS
-359 PYGAKLGWSR
+359 YSAKLGWSR

-390 KFDNDNY
+390 KFDRDNY

-410 GGGARA
+410 GGGAKA

-422 FLMDTEFVSDKGGI
+422 FLMDTEFVSDKGGT
-436 TVLETISNIMF
+436 TVLEAISNIMF

-471 SIYREI
+471 SIYREM
-477 FDDNVDTGEMML
+477 FDDNSDTDGMML

-528 KESGMKVRLLN
+528 KENGMKVRLLN

-601 ELIIKYHNF
+601 ELTIKYHNF
-610 FFPPVEK
+610 FFPPIEK
-617 PDNPLDYLFNG
+617 PDNPLDYLFDG

-641 FNLVQSTGNKSKL
+641 FNLVQSTRNKSKL
-654 SSFVQGKRQGR
+654 SSFVQGKRQGG

-682 TMDEADDTMKSTLDE
+682 TMNEADDTRRSTLDE

-706 IVNNV
+706 LVNNV
-711 DLRKQFKSNA
+711 DLRKQFKSNV

-727 PAILTITGFS
+727 PAILTIAGFS

-781 ISINPISSGLNSWED
+781 ISINPISSGLNGWED

-840 RKEKDAAASSSLV
+840 RKEEDAAASGSLV
-853 HSGFREISNE
+853 HAGFREISNE
-863 LGSLKSIIS
+863 LGSLKNIMGT
-872 NDDNYWKYFD
+872 DNFWDYW
-882 NKEVFGPTVVERLA
+882 NKKEIFGPTVVERLA

-954 TEFIAILKKLSEYA
+954 TEFIAMLKKLSEYA
-968 PTDEAGIAA
+968 PTDEAGITA

-1021 ENVRTDIVR
+1021 ENVKTDIGR

-1055 LSLLKEAL
+1055 LSLLKETL
-1063 DTNPKNTIIQIKDNY
+1063 DANPKNTIVQIKDNY
-1078 KGFNNLVSSLN
+1078 KGFNSLISSLS

-1117 AIGEKELKL
+1117 AIGEKEMKL
-1126 IDQTHLVSDKEG
+1126 VDQTHLVSDKKG

-1157 YKKDENG
+1157 YKKNKNG
-1164 EFILSESTKQ
+1164 EFTLSRSTKQ
-1174 PIKLTAS
+1174 PIRLTAS
-1181 EVAKQHEFDPKAFDT
+1181 EVAIQHGFDPKAFDT
-1196 HGIDANGNPIPGLT
+1196 HGVDANGNPIPGLT

-1248 PLTQGLGKFI
+1248 PLTQGLGKFM
-1258 ADPKNKIWMKG
+1258 ADPKNKIWVSG

-1275 KVVDQRGNT
+1275 KVVDQKGNA
-1284 YDITNAADIRRLGLT
+1284 YNISNAADIRRLGLT

-1310 TFMDKMQMVHVNP
+1310 AFMDNMQMVHINP
-1323 VLLNFNYMDF
+1323 ALLNFNYMDF

-1385 LTNTLTGIGST
+1385 LTNTLTGMGST

-1431 MAYWMLNSTGDSKVG
+1431 MAYWILNSTGDSKVG

-1498 EQGRPIV
+1498 EQGRPIT
-1505 GNIFQDYNINRF
+1505 GNVFQDYNINRF

-1552 AVMNPATGRYQYFRR
+1552 AVMDPATGRYQYFRR
-1567 IARVDGAGNYNPD
+1567 IAKVDAAGNYNPD
-1580 EVIEEGVA
+1580 EIINEGIA

-1642 TNSNTPYSQNECYQF
+1642 TNSNAPYSQNECYQF
-1657 MKHGNADLIVSNGA
+1657 MKHDNADLIVSNGA

-1681 VYDVIG
+1681 VYDVIS

-1692 PSTFAIRTDYFGIQL
+1692 PSTFTIRTDYFGIQL

-1858 GYRIVNLYDGLSW
+1858 GYRVVNLYDGLSW
-1871 EDLGFTSEEKISKA
+1871 EDLGFTPEEKISKA
-1885 MSIQERYDR
+1885 IFIQNRYDR
-1894 NQFKDV
+1894 NRFKDV
-1900 SECRMGFRYKLVIP
+1900 SECRMGFRYKLIMP
-1914 VGSID
+1914 TGSID
-1919 SETAKKLNR
+1919 SETAKKLSG

-1952 LKYVMNALATR
+1952 LKHVMNALATR
-1963 FKGESDVEY
+1963 FKEEPEVEY
-1972 GLSEYIVRPA
+1972 GLSEYIVRSA

-2020 VVMHYNMYDTDAV
+2020 AVMHYNMYDTDAV

-2040 DKDYDFDSDDIK
+2040 DKDYEFDSDDIK

-2066 KYYINQNTDWE
+2066 KYYINRNTDWE

-2112 GSGMRIYN
+2112 SSGMRIYN

-2146 ELFALKMLDK
+2146 ESFALKMLDK

-2191 EDYQKEGFEL
+2191 EDYQREGFEL

-2219 YIYKRNGRDVFRISN
+2219 YIYKRNGNDVFRISN

-2272 ILSTARQMDFVVSP
+2272 ILSTAKQMEFVVSP

-2296 EVTNYLQMIV
+2296 EVTNYLQMII
-2306 NANAFVRDDDNKL
+2306 NTNAFVHDDDNKL

-2334 KELNDAIVNAWDIA
+2334 EELNDAIVNAWDIA
-2348 QIAESV
+2348 QIAEGV
-2354 TREKVNNALNQKK
+2354 TKEKVNNALNEKK

-2379 EGLRN
+2379 EGLRDVKN
-2384 AKDSV
+2384 SA
-2389 FLQKVYWQSLGKYNS
+2389 FLQKVYWRSLGKYNS
-2404 FKQTLKTVSARI
+2404 FRQTLKTVSARI

-2459 TFQEYAIDNNGH
+2459 TFQEYAVDNNGH
-2471 IIGWSPYFNDIQLED
+2471 IIGWSPYFDDIQLDD

-2493 TNVQASMAAPI
+2493 TNVQASMAEPV
-2504 NNTTQIMN
+2504 NNATQVMD

-2518 FSTVFDFD
+2518 FSAVFDFD
-2526 REKNKYVMKTKDVK
+2526 KNKNKYVMKTKDVR
-2540 AIRALIDS
+2540 AVRALIDS

-2571 SNAYSEVLE
+2571 SSAYSEVLE

-2590 DTSEKKN
+2590 NASERKS

-2641 NMRNKQNVANVFTKL
+2641 NMRNRQNVANVFTKL

-2698 AELSEETNI
+2698 AELSEEANI
-2707 NEAIDILAKPILGK
+2707 NEAIGTLAKPILGK
-2721 DHNGVVVGN
+2721 DHNGVVVGD

-2743 KYRTILNAHVNRI
+2743 KYRAILDAHVNRI

-2761 ETLNATPHTPE
+2761 EILNATPHTPE
-2772 EMDMI
+2772 ERDRI
-2777 FYQIMSGMNDAKL
+2777 FSQIMSGMNEARL

-2796 IQLSDAELKI
+2796 IQLSDAEFKV
-2806 IDIYSHINR
+2806 IDIYSFINR
-2815 SDSQMDAALILSALL
+2815 SDAQMDAALILSALL

-2863 DFAKIALYARSN
+2863 DFAKIASYARSN

-2903 STIVDPWHYIGDGK
+2903 STIVDPWHYIGDNR
-2917 KIINDGDFHKMTDNA
+2917 KIVNDGDFHKMTDYA
-2932 KKVFG
+2932 KDIFG
-2937 YNDVSAQTKFRNELP
+2937 YNDIAAVKRYRGLIP
-2952 ANRILLT
+2952 GNREFMKVLLEKRSVP
-2959 NIKWN
+2959 I
-2964 GKTGFSMSDLWWNYI
+2964 SMRDLWTYYI
-2979 RNGLYLSDKMKE
+2979 SNGLRMPE
-2991 AGITDEMIISNLR
+2991 FWRNAGVTDEMIISKLR
-3004 RMSVRMFGEYN
+3004 YFSYDLFGLLPADEHGHRKLAD
-3015 NESKSYSVPQEKYV
+3015 EKSDFYK
-3029 YYNDYKSIN
+3029 DYQSMN
-3038 AWIDRIEEIINTRND
+3038 AWIDRVEEIINIRRD
-3053 INSESEAY
+3053 INSEFETY
-3061 FDKDGKEKQM
+3061 FDKDNNEKHI

-3114 SNIISPSVIYN
+3114 SNIISPSVVYN
-3125 DKTSDFVKSFFADY
+3125 DNTSDFVKSFFADY
-3139 STGNPYDDEIKR
+3139 STGNPYDDEIKY

-3168 LTDQEYAQKA
+3168 LTDPEYAQKA

-3227 MITKAVSD
+3227 MITKAVAD

-3255 IDLMV
+3255 IDSLV

-3273 PFTFWVPENFEIFER
+3273 PFTFWVPEGFEIFKA
-3288 GTIENTYFRRTTD
+3288 GTINGTFMREKTTK
-3301 RPMEISL
+3301 PIEISL

-3401 YINKTDGTKAPKEFD
+3401 YINKTDGTKAPREFD

-3430 GTNAEASLNYYF
+3430 GTNAEASMNYYF

-3449 KRQYYEFID
+3449 KRQYYEFVD

-3473 TALLPNNDDNLKTVA
+3473 TALLPSNNAELDSVA
-3488 KNLAPTGST
+3488 LSLAPTGST

-3512 GLVETYEKKPEKDVS
+3512 GLVETFEKQQEKDVS
-3527 VSTGRT
+3527 VSTGKT
-3533 EKGDFDEEN
+3533 EKGSFDEEN
-3542 GFSDDIFNDIA
+3542 GFADDIFEDIA
-3553 QSAIEE
+3553 QSSLEE
-3559 DIDNWNSDYDY
+3559 DIENWNADYDY
-3570 DERRSYGGKG
+3570 DERKSYGGEGYNK
-3580 FNDSR
+3580 NR
-3585 YDKAASHQAYDIFI
+3585 YFKRATHQAYDIFI
-3599 NGTISRDNA
+3599 NSSIDKNNV

-3613 QIKKMNEEEKTMEAN
+3613 QIEKMNKEEKTMEVN
-3628 PIDNI
+3628 PINNI
-3633 KNAGQDTPI
+3633 RNAQQNAHS
-3642 VTQQMGYGE
+3642 VTQNMGYGE
-3651 FVSAAFAGDA
+3651 FVSAAFAGGA

-3671 DGNIQLGEDIYTA
+3671 DGNIQMGEDVYSTTDDI
-3684 DTGNLNVRKIQ
+3684 DIRKIQ
-3695 QDKMVYGRIIKSEKN
+3695 ESKMAYGRVIRTKN
-3710 NNTYGAV
+3710 DDNNVVYGAV
-3717 VMNNRNPMAV
+3717 VTNNRNPLAV
-3727 VSYLGNDGNPVTKI
+3727 VSYLGKDGNPITKI
-3741 IKPTS
+3741 IKPD
-3746 GNKMKSVLTSLFSRN
+3746 GRNKMKSVLTSLFIKP
-3761 SNEMVNFVDQ
+3761 SNMTEFIKQ

>member
-1 MEITRCI
+1 
-8 DKNRI
+8 
-13 QGAMIFSY
+13 
-21 KKYMRTIMA
+21 MR
-30 EGNGNPDPLSYLIG
+30 EGNNNPDPLSYLVG
-44 KTLPNIINSLYPEGL
+44 TALPEFLKTQYPNGL

-70 AALDTFNKIGLT
+70 ASLDAFNKIGLT
-82 GINATGLYTTLFPNN
+82 GINANGLYTILFPNN
-97 RSDVESSNTEL
+97 KEDIELPNAEL

-113 GNRIF
+113 DDRIF
-118 DNGNPDDKLN
+118 DNGDPNDKLN
-128 NRIMEIY
+128 NKIMEIY

-149 DSIMVPALFV
+149 DSIMVPTLFV

-171 SNIYQLKLQLANEI
+171 ANIYQLKLELANEI
-185 IKFIA
+185 IKFITKDKN
-190 EGNEDYSYNTKVGDK
+190 GYSYSTKVGDK
-205 TIAEIYMP
+205 TIAEIYRP
-213 FRNGLVRLK
+213 FRNALFRLK
-222 SSKDDN
+222 GAEDDN
-228 FKIALLTGNTLKTQI
+228 FKISLLTENTLKTQI

-250 AFDNPGN
+250 TFDNPGN
-257 RISELAQSTNERDKE
+257 RISELAQSTNDRDKE
-272 IFKMYNKLFILNN
+272 IFRMYNKLFILNN

-306 MEITYHEYDMKKLNN
+306 MEIAYHEYDMKKLNN

-347 NTFTYYDFKTKQ
+347 NTFTYYDFKTKKS
-359 PYGAKLGWSR
+359 YSAKLGWSR

-379 LVNTDLANFRR
+379 LVNTDIANFRR
-390 KFDNDNY
+390 KIGNDTY
-397 YGESLGDLIADLN
+397 TGEYLGDLIADLN
-410 GGGARA
+410 GGGVIA

-422 FLMDTEFVSDKGGI
+422 FLMRRENETYANSR
-436 TVLETISNIMF
+436 TVLESISDIMF

-477 FDDNVDTGEMML
+477 FDDNTDTGGMML
-489 YKAYSDHVKNYD
+489 YKAYSDHAKNYD
-501 VPNYFEMIS
+501 VPDYFETIS

-576 GIDINKYQPSIE
+576 GIDINEYPPSIE
-588 VSTRMVDDNYDKG
+588 VSTRMIDSGKDKG
-601 ELIIKYHNF
+601 EMTIKYHNF

-617 PDNPLDYLFNG
+617 PNNPLDYLFDG
-628 EYKAHRITSNLDD
+628 EYKTHRITSNLDD
-641 FNLVQSTGNKSKL
+641 FNIVQSTGNKNTL
-654 SSFVQGKRQGR
+654 ASFVKGKRQDA
-665 RYEDIANNDP
+665 RYENIATNNP

-682 TMDEADDTMKSTLDE
+682 TMDSADDTKKSTLDE
-697 LLQIVSQTD
+697 LLHIISQTD
-706 IVNNV
+706 LVNNV
-711 DLRKQFKSNA
+711 DLRKQFKSNVG
-721 RLGDNI
+721 LGDNI
-727 PAILTITGFS
+727 AAILTITGFS

-745 GKITSKEELQSF
+745 GKIASKEELQSF
-757 MDRYFTSG
+757 MNRYFTSG
-765 IAKKGGIPN
+765 IANEGGIAN

-781 ISINPISSGLNSWED
+781 ISINPISSGLNGWED

-840 RKEKDAAASSSLV
+840 RKEEDAAASGSLV
-853 HSGFREISNE
+853 HYGFRDVSNE
-863 LGSLKSIIS
+863 LGSLRSII
-872 NDDNYWKYFD
+872 NKDDDYWKYFD

-896 DIGEGKPRI
+896 DIGEGKARI

-915 DFAIGFLDGYYMDKS
+915 DFAIGFLDGYYMNKS

-954 TEFIAILKKLSEYA
+954 TEFIAMLKKLSEYA
-968 PTDEAGIAA
+968 PTDEAGIAS

-992 ESIPYSLRGNY
+992 DSIPYSLRGNY

-1021 ENVRTDIVR
+1021 ENVKTDIGR
-1030 LNNLIGRIDDN
+1030 LNGLIGRVDDN

-1063 DTNPKNTIIQIKDNY
+1063 DANPQNTIVQIKDNY
-1078 KGFNNLVSSLN
+1078 KGFNSLVSGLS

-1099 ITPYEAMMIL
+1099 ITPYESMMIL

-1126 IDQTHLVSDKEG
+1126 VDQTHLVSDKKG

-1157 YKKDENG
+1157 YKKNKSG
-1164 EFILSESTKQ
+1164 EFTLSRSTKQ
-1174 PIKLTAS
+1174 PIRLTAS
-1181 EVAKQHEFDPKAFDT
+1181 EVAMQHGFDPKAFDT
-1196 HGIDANGNPIPGLT
+1196 HDVDANGNITPGLT

-1248 PLTQGLGKFI
+1248 PLTQGLGKFM
-1258 ADPKNKIWMKG
+1258 ADPKNRIWVKG

-1275 KVVDQRGNT
+1275 KVVDSRGNT
-1284 YDITNAADIRRLGLT
+1284 YDITNSADIRRLGLT

-1310 TFMDKMQMVHVNP
+1310 KFMSNMQMVHVNP
-1323 VLLNFNYMDF
+1323 VLLNFNYIDF

-1385 LTNTLTGIGST
+1385 LTNTLTGMGST

-1404 ITDNVSSMSGN
+1404 ITDDVSSMSGN

-1431 MAYWMLNSTGDSKVG
+1431 MAYWILNSTGDSKVG

-1479 KGKNVE
+1479 KGQNVE
-1485 NMIYKTMAAEWKD
+1485 NMIYKTMAAGWRD
-1498 EQGRPIV
+1498 EQGRPIT
-1505 GNIFQDYNINRF
+1505 GDIFQDYNINRF

-1552 AVMNPATGRYQYFRR
+1552 AVINPATGRYQYFRK

-1580 EVIEEGVA
+1580 EIVDEGVA

-1642 TNSNTPYSQNECYQF
+1642 TNRNTPYSQNECYQF

-1692 PSTFAIRTDYFGIQL
+1692 PSTFAIHTDYFGIQL

-1803 KRVEDGEYIEYEELA
+1803 KRVEDGEYIEYKDLA

-1845 RKQFPGSLSLLKA
+1845 RKQFPGSLSLLKT

-1871 EDLGFTSEEKISKA
+1871 EDLGFTPEEKISKA

-1894 NQFKDV
+1894 YRFKDV
-1900 SECRMGFRYKLVIP
+1900 SECRMGFRYKLTMP
-1914 VGSID
+1914 VDSID
-1919 SETAKKLNR
+1919 SDTAKKLSR

-1942 ELKDYSAYSK
+1942 ELKDYSTYSK
-1952 LKYVMNALATR
+1952 LKHAMNVLAAR
-1963 FKGESDVEY
+1963 YKEEPDVDY

-1982 NSLESLIGESIDF
+1982 DALETRIGEGIDF
-1995 DGKEYVIEGREL
+1995 DGVRYIIEGREL

-2020 VVMHYNMYDTDAV
+2020 AVMHYNMYDTDAV
-2033 RLLFKLK
+2033 RLLFKIK
-2040 DKDYDFDSDDIK
+2040 DKNYEFDSDDIE

-2066 KYYINQNTDWE
+2066 KYYIDKNTDWE

-2090 LDKVY
+2090 LDKAY
-2095 KGGEGYIY
+2095 KGGEGHIY

-2112 GSGMRIYN
+2112 GSGMKIYN

-2146 ELFALKMLDK
+2146 EFFALKMLDK
-2156 WDLRVDPNLYSYALM
+2156 WDLRVDANLYSYALM

-2201 LTMGSKLAK
+2201 MTMGSKLAK
-2210 DFEKASKNH
+2210 DFEKSSKNH
-2219 YIYKRNGRDVFRISN
+2219 YIYKRNGNDIFRISN

-2249 IVIKNGPGNINKK
+2249 IVIKNGPGNINRK

-2272 ILSTARQMDFVVSP
+2272 ILSTARQMDFVISP

-2296 EVTNYLQMIV
+2296 EVANYLQMIV
-2306 NANAFVRDDDNKL
+2306 NANAFVYDEDNRL
-2319 IGGNKSMQFLKHGDF
+2319 IGGNKSMQFLKRDYF
-2334 KELNDAIVNAWDIA
+2334 DRLDDAIVNAWDIA
-2348 QIAESV
+2348 QIAEGV
-2354 TREKVNNALNQKK
+2354 TREKVNNALNEKK
-2367 REAIQILTTVGA
+2367 REAIHILTTVGS
-2379 EGLRN
+2379 EGLKN
-2384 AKDSV
+2384 AENSA

-2404 FKQTLKTVSARI
+2404 FLQTLKTVSARI

-2459 TFQEYAIDNNGH
+2459 TFQEYAIDGNGH
-2471 IIGWSPYFNDIQLED
+2471 IIGWSPYFTDIRLD
-2486 SLKLPFP
+2486 ASLKLPFP
-2493 TNVQASMAAPI
+2493 TNVQADMAKPV
-2504 NNTTQIMN
+2504 NNVTQVMN

-2518 FSTVFDFD
+2518 FSAVFGLDK
-2526 REKNKYVMKTKDVK
+2526 EKKQYVMKSNDTN
-2540 AIRALIDS
+2540 AIRALIES

-2558 ILYYKEP
+2558 ILYYQEP
-2565 GSAVRG
+2565 GSAIRG
-2571 SNAYSEVLE
+2571 ANAYSKVLE
-2580 FINSH
+2580 FINAH

-2686 NTIGYNLSDSKV
+2686 NTIGHNLSDSKV
-2698 AELSEETNI
+2698 VELSEEANI
-2707 NEAIDILAKPILGK
+2707 NEAIKTLAKPILGK
-2721 DHNGVVVGN
+2721 DHSGVVVGD

-2743 KYRTILNAHVNRI
+2743 KYRAILNAHVNRI
-2756 VNKIQ
+2756 ANKIQ
-2761 ETLNATPHTPE
+2761 DNLNAVPHTPE
-2772 EMDMI
+2772 ERERI
-2777 FYQIMSGMNDAKL
+2777 FYQIMSGMNEARL
-2790 TAKNNG
+2790 TAKDNS
-2796 IQLSDAELKI
+2796 IQLSDAEWKVV
-2806 IDIYSHINR
+2806 DIYSYINR
-2815 SDSQMDAALILSALL
+2815 SDAQVDAALILSALL

-2863 DFAKIALYARSN
+2863 DFAKIASYARSN

-2903 STIVDPWHYIGDGK
+2903 STMVDPWHYIGDGR
-2917 KIINDGDFHKMTDNA
+2917 KIINDGDFHKMTDYA
-2932 KKVFG
+2932 KQVFG
-2937 YNDVSAQTKFRNELP
+2937 YDNISAQTEFRSELP
-2952 ANRILLT
+2952 ANRMLLT
-2959 NIKWN
+2959 SVEWN
-2964 GKTGFSMSDLWWNYI
+2964 NKTGFSMSDLWWNYI
-2979 RNGLYLSDKMKE
+2979 RNGLYLSDKMKD
-2991 AGITDEMIISNLR
+2991 AGITDEMIIRNLR
-3004 RMSVRMFGEYN
+3004 NISVKLFGDYN
-3015 NESKSYSVPQEKYV
+3015 KESKSYLIPNEKSTFYK
-3029 YYNDYKSIN
+3029 DYKSIN
-3038 AWIDRIEEIINTRND
+3038 AWIDRIEEIINIRSD
-3053 INSESEAY
+3053 INSESETY
-3061 FDKDGKEKQM
+3061 LDKDGKTLKQM

-3125 DKTSDFVKSFFADY
+3125 DKTSEFVKSFFADY
-3139 STGNPYDDEIKR
+3139 STGNPYDDEIKY

-3168 LTDQEYAQKA
+3168 LTDPEYAQKA

-3227 MITKAVSD
+3227 MITKAISD

-3260 FDLFLRTYYGENQ
+3260 FDLFLRTYHGENK
-3273 PFTFWVPENFEIFER
+3273 PFTFWVPENFEIFKA
-3288 GTIENTYFRRTTD
+3288 GTITGTYLRERTKK
-3301 RPMEISL
+3301 PLEISL

-3401 YINKTDGTKAPKEFD
+3401 YINKTDGLKPSKEFD

-3430 GTNAEASLNYYF
+3430 GTNTEASLNYYF
-3442 NSSNNPM
+3442 NSNNNPM
-3449 KRQYYEFID
+3449 KRQYYEFVD
-3458 RYFCDDNGNFMPEKV
+3458 RYFCDDNDNFMPEKV
-3473 TALLPNNDDNLKTVA
+3473 TALLPNNDVELSSVA
-3488 KNLAPTGST
+3488 KSLAPTGST

-3512 GLVETYEKKPEKDVS
+3512 GLVETYEKNKEKDIS

-3542 GFSDDIFNDIA
+3542 GFADDIFNDIV

-3559 DIDNWNSDYDY
+3559 DASDWESEYDY

-3585 YDKAASHQAYDIFI
+3585 YTKAASHQAYDIFI
-3599 NGTISRDNA
+3599 DRSINKENA

-3613 QIKKMNEEEKTMEAN
+3613 QIEKMNKEEKTMEAN

-3633 KNAGQDTPI
+3633 RGAQQAAQ
-3642 VTQQMGYGE
+3642 VATQKMGYEE
-3651 FVSAAFAGDA
+3651 FVSSAFTEGA

-3695 QDKMVYGRIIKSEKN
+3695 QDKMVYGRIIKGREN
-3710 NNTYGAV
+3710 NNAYGAV
-3717 VMNNRNPMAV
+3717 VMNNRNPMAI
-3727 VSYLGNDGNPVTKI
+3727 VSYPGKDGNPVTKI
-3741 IKPTS
+3741 IKPTG
-3746 GNKMKSVLTSLFSRN
+3746 GNKMKSVLTSLFTRKPD
-3761 SNEMVNFVDQ
+3761 EMVNFVDQ

>member
-13 QGAMIFSY
+13 QGAMVFSY

-30 EGNGNPDPLSYLIG
+30 EGNGNPDPLSYLVG

-113 GNRIF
+113 DNRIF

-128 NRIMEIY
+128 NKIMEIY

-149 DSIMVPALFV
+149 DSIMVPILFV

-228 FKIALLTGNTLKTQI
+228 FKMALLTGNTLKTQI

-257 RISELAQSTNERDKE
+257 RISELAQSTNDRDKE

-306 MEITYHEYDMKKLNN
+306 MEIAYHEYDMKKLNN

-397 YGESLGDLIADLN
+397 YGESLGDLIANLN

-422 FLMDTEFVSDKGGI
+422 FLMDTEFVSDEGGT
-436 TVLETISNIMF
+436 TVLEAISNVMF
-447 PSEIAGERQYGNDG
+447 LSTIAGERQYGNDG

-471 SIYREI
+471 SIYREM
-477 FDDNVDTGEMML
+477 FDDDVDTGGMML
-489 YKAYSDHVKNYD
+489 YKAYSDHAKNYD

-601 ELIIKYHNF
+601 ELTIKYHNF

-617 PDNPLDYLFNG
+617 PDNPLDYLFDG

-654 SSFVQGKRQGR
+654 STFVQGKRQDR

-682 TMDEADDTMKSTLDE
+682 TMDETDDTKKSTLDE

-706 IVNNV
+706 LVNNV
-711 DLRKQFKSNA
+711 DLRKQFKSNV

-727 PAILTITGFS
+727 PAILTIAGFS

-840 RKEKDAAASSSLV
+840 RKEEDAAASGSLV
-853 HSGFREISNE
+853 HNGFREISNE

-882 NKEVFGPTVVERLA
+882 NKEVFGPTVVEGLA
-896 DIGEGKPRI
+896 DIGEGKTRI

-915 DFAIGFLDGYYMDKS
+915 DFAIGFLDGYYMDNS

-954 TEFIAILKKLSEYA
+954 TEFISILKKLSEYA

-977 LADFDKRMGISPQEM
+977 LADFDKRMGIYPQEM

-1021 ENVRTDIVR
+1021 ENVKTDIGR
-1030 LNNLIGRIDDN
+1030 LNNLIGRVNDN
-1041 FLNNKSFSHKDKAV
+1041 FLNNKSFSHKDKVV
-1055 LSLLKEAL
+1055 LSLLKYAF
-1063 DTNPKNTIIQIKDNY
+1063 DANPKNIIVQIKDNY
-1078 KGFNNLVSSLN
+1078 KGFNDLVSK
-1089 TRLSAMGYGD
+1089 LSTHLSSMGYGD

-1126 IDQTHLVSDKEG
+1126 VDQTHLVSDKEG

-1164 EFILSESTKQ
+1164 EFILNESTKQ
-1174 PIKLTAS
+1174 PIKFTAS
-1181 EVAKQHEFDPKAFDT
+1181 EVAKQHGFDPKTFDT
-1196 HGIDANGNPIPGLT
+1196 HGVDANGNPIPGLT

-1248 PLTQGLGKFI
+1248 PLTQGLGKFM
-1258 ADPKNKIWMKG
+1258 ADPKNKIWISG

-1275 KVVDQRGNT
+1275 KVVDQNGNT
-1284 YDITNAADIRRLGLT
+1284 YNITNSADIRRLGLT

-1310 TFMDKMQMVHVNP
+1310 EFMGKMQMVHVNP
-1323 VLLNFNYMDF
+1323 VLLNFNYSDF

-1498 EQGRPIV
+1498 EQGRPIA

-1540 TSEGVFEIVGID
+1540 TSEGIFEIVGID
-1552 AVMNPATGRYQYFRR
+1552 AVMNPATDRYQYFRR

-1580 EVIEEGVA
+1580 EVINEGIA

-1751 SLQSMVKG
+1751 SLQGMVKG

-1871 EDLGFTSEEKISKA
+1871 EDLGFTPEEKISKA
-1885 MSIQERYDR
+1885 MSIQNRYDR
-1894 NQFKDV
+1894 NRFKDV
-1900 SECRMGFRYKLVIP
+1900 SECRMGFRYKLVMP
-1914 VGSID
+1914 TGSID
-1919 SETAKKLNR
+1919 SETAKELSG

-1952 LKYVMNALATR
+1952 LKHAMNVLATR
-1963 FKGESDVEY
+1963 YKDEPDVEY

-2014 NIMEDG
+2014 NIMENG

-2040 DKDYDFDSDDIK
+2040 DKDYDFDSNDIE

-2112 GSGMRIYN
+2112 SSGMRIYN

-2146 ELFALKMLDK
+2146 EFFALKMLDK

-2191 EDYQKEGFEL
+2191 EDYQKEGFDL

-2234 QDKVYVDKR
+2234 QDKVYMDKR
-2243 GNMIID
+2243 GNMIIEKKK
-2249 IVIKNGPGNINKK
+2249 KNGPGNINRK

-2286 AVFDKDNGQE
+2286 VVFNKDNGQE

-2306 NANAFVRDDDNKL
+2306 NANAFVYDEDGER
-2319 IGGNKSMQFLKHGDF
+2319 IGGNKAMEFLKHNDF
-2334 KELNDAIVNAWDIA
+2334 YELNNAIVNSWDIA
-2348 QIAESV
+2348 QV
-2354 TREKVNNALNQKK
+2354 
-2367 REAIQILTTVGA
+2367 A
-2379 EGLRN
+2379 EGIIKEDIHMFLISKKNGTEKYIRKHGV
-2384 AKDSV
+2384 KDFRTANSA
-2389 FLQKVYWQSLGKYNS
+2389 FLCKIYHQSLDKYNS
-2404 FKQTLKTVSARI
+2404 FLHTLYTISARV
-2416 PSQTMQSFMGMNT
+2416 PAPTMRSVMGMKT
-2429 VLFDNTGFNSCFVND
+2429 ILFDNTGGNSCYVND
-2444 MQLWLQGSDFDGDKV
+2444 MQLWLQDSNCNGDLV
-2459 TFQEYAIDNNGH
+2459 TFQEFAIDDTGH
-2471 IIGWSPYFNDIQLED
+2471 FIGWSPYFNNEQLD
-2486 SLKLPFP
+2486 ASMRLPFP
-2493 TNVQASMAAPI
+2493 TN
-2504 NNTTQIMN
+2504 TTAGMSGQVNGQLQYMSK
-2512 TEQGLL
+2512 EQSILFEAVFGLNE
-2518 FSTVFDFD
+2518 DGA
-2526 REKNKYVMKTKDVK
+2526 KYEMKTNSVN
-2540 AIRALIDS
+2540 ALRGLIES
-2548 FNSQI
+2548 FNYQI

-2558 ILYYKEP
+2558 ILYYRNKKGESLGP
-2565 GSAVRG
+2565 SA
-2571 SNAYSEVLE
+2571 YEEVIA

-2585 NMYFD
+2585 NEYFR
-2590 DTSEKKN
+2590 TSSERKN
-2597 EGLKNFITYKEY
+2597 EGIKNFITYKEFQ
-2609 EIISNPVN
+2609 IISNPVN
-2617 MYEAQSSIDD
+2617 LYEAQSSIDD

-2641 NMRNKQNVANVFTKL
+2641 NMRNRQNVANVFTKL
-2656 MAFRDNA
+2656 IAFRDNA

-2686 NTIGYNLSDSKV
+2686 NTIGNNLTDSKV
-2698 AELSEETNI
+2698 AELSEEANI
-2707 NEAIDILAKPILGK
+2707 NEAIGTLARPILGK

-2743 KYRTILNAHVNRI
+2743 KYRTILNTHLNRI
-2756 VNKIQ
+2756 VSKIQ
-2761 ETLNATPHTPE
+2761 ESLNAIPHTPE
-2772 EMDMI
+2772 ERDNI
-2777 FYQIMSGMNDAKL
+2777 FSKIMSGMNEARL
-2790 TAKNNG
+2790 VAKNNG
-2796 IQLSDAELKI
+2796 IQLSDAEFKV
-2806 IDIYSHINR
+2806 IDIYSYINR
-2815 SDSQMDAALILSALL
+2815 SDAQMDAALILSALL

-2863 DFAKIALYARSN
+2863 DFAKIASYARSN

-2903 STIVDPWHYIGDGK
+2903 STIVDPWHYIGNGR
-2917 KIINDGDFHKMTDNA
+2917 KIINDGDFHKMTDYA
-2932 KKVFG
+2932 KNIFG
-2937 YNDVSAQTKFRNELP
+2937 YNDVSSAKGYRGLIP
-2952 ANRILLT
+2952 GNREFMKIPGH
-2959 NIKWN
+2959 NSA
-2964 GKTGFSMSDLWWNYI
+2964 SMRDVWTYYI
-2979 RNGLYLSDKMKE
+2979 SNGLRMPE
-2991 AGITDEMIISNLR
+2991 FWQNAGITDEMIIEKLR
-3004 RMSVRMFGEYN
+3004 YFAYDLFGLYPADKN
-3015 NESKSYSVPQEKYV
+3015 GNRKPVDEKFDFYK
-3029 YYNDYKSIN
+3029 DYQSMN
-3038 AWIDRIEEIINTRND
+3038 AWIDRVEEIINIRKD
-3053 INSESEAY
+3053 INSELETY

-3114 SNIISPSVIYN
+3114 SNIIPPSVIYN
-3125 DKTSDFVKSFFADY
+3125 GKTSEFVKKFFADY
-3139 STGNPYDDEIKR
+3139 STGNPYDDEIKY

-3168 LTDQEYAQKA
+3168 LTDPEYAQKA
-3178 IQVYAETKMYA
+3178 IQVYTETKMYA

-3201 INSYTWVQDLMVN
+3201 INAYTWVQDLMVN

-3227 MITKAVSD
+3227 MITKAVAD

-3255 IDLMV
+3255 IDLLV
-3260 FDLFLRTYYGENQ
+3260 FDLFLRTYYGKNKS
-3273 PFTFWVPENFEIFER
+3273 FTFWVPENFEIFKR
-3288 GTIENTYFRRTTD
+3288 GTIEGTYIREITQKSI
-3301 RPMEISL
+3301 EISL

-3337 QPKNR
+3337 HPKNR

-3401 YINKTDGTKAPKEFD
+3401 YINKTDGSEPSREFD

-3458 RYFCDDNGNFMPEKV
+3458 RYFCDDNGNFMPERV
-3473 TALLPNNDDNLKTVA
+3473 TALLPNNNVELSSVA
-3488 KNLAPTGST
+3488 KSLAPTGST

-3512 GLVETYEKKPEKDVS
+3512 GLVETYEKRKEKDIS
-3527 VSTGRT
+3527 VSTKRT
-3533 EKGDFDEEN
+3533 YRDEFDEDYYPDMDEMDFYDLLEN
-3542 GFSDDIFNDIA
+3542 
-3553 QSAIEE
+3553 E
-3559 DIDNWNSDYDY
+3559 DEHEWLREQYEGEKECYREN
-3570 DERRSYGGKG
+3570 KG
-3580 FNDSR
+3580 FNDR
-3585 YDKAASHQAYDIFI
+3585 KYEKKASHGAYDIFFT
-3599 NGTISRDNA
+3599 GGIS
-3608 NLSKK
+3608 
-3613 QIKKMNEEEKTMEAN
+3613 I
-3628 PIDNI
+3628 
-3633 KNAGQDTPI
+3633 
-3642 VTQQMGYGE
+3642 
-3651 FVSAAFAGDA
+3651 
-3661 TSYATLKGLF
+3661 F
-3671 DGNIQLGEDIYTA
+3671 DG
-3684 DTGNLNVRKIQ
+3684 
-3695 QDKMVYGRIIKSEKN
+3695 M
-3710 NNTYGAV
+3710 
-3717 VMNNRNPMAV
+3717 
-3727 VSYLGNDGNPVTKI
+3727 
-3741 IKPTS
+3741 
-3746 GNKMKSVLTSLFSRN
+3746 MKW
-3761 SNEMVNFVDQ
+3761 
-3771 QSKEC
+3771 